1 LKISLK
7 AEVMLGENF
16 GVKKIQTINRR
27 MFIIGAAKFIV
38 FTGIIARLFSLQ
50 ITENKKYLTLS
61 DKNRLREWKLPPIRG
76 EFIDYF
82 GNVIAGNLKVYQ
94 LHVVPEEVENFK
106 YLMVRLKQILS
117 LSDSDFKNILKKKNK
132 QKPWETLIISK
143 NLTWEQFTKVNYFL
157 HDLTGAK
164 PVLSVSRNYPFNDN
178 YTHVLGYVSE
188 ASEKDL
194 LNNDII
200 KSKHVAGLKVGK
212 TGLEKTFENDL
223 IGTNGIQRYEVNAY
237 GKRIS
242 QLDHTDGLNG
252 KTIQLTLDTEIQKLC
267 STLLKNLAGSISVMD
282 IYTGEIIA
290 MQSSPSFD
298 PNLFLFGI
306 NQDDWQL
313 IRNNPLKPLVNK
325 TLSGLYSPGSTFK
338 PIVALS
344 ALENGII
351 DKNFKVNC
359 KGKIEMYGQTYHCW
373 KKKGHGVVNLKSAMK
388 QSCDTYF
395 YEIARKLGVDRLKKT
410 SLKFGLGEKVLNEIF
425 NNEKKG
431 LIPDTKWKKNNLGK
445 GWVIGETLITGI
457 GQGYTQ
463 TTPLQLCQMT
473 AQLANGGFKIY
484 PKLIIDENSKTAED
498 IKLIMSNNSKNLT
511 KKNNGLQDASKLLGF
526 LVNKEH
532 ECLFI
537 DPKNIKLVREA
548 MFASTN
554 ELRGTSYSSRI
565 EDPKYQFAGK
575 TGTSQVKRITKAA
588 RELDLKT
595 SEIPYNERDH
605 ALYIAFGPYKNPRYA
620 LSVVIE
626 HGGSGS
632 STAAPIAKKLFK
644 LIIDRHELR
653 EHARIKKSIKT

>member
-1 LKISLK
+1 
-7 AEVMLGENF
+7 MLGENF

-27 MFIIGAAKFIV
+27 MFIIGAAKIIV

-61 DKNRLREWKLPPIRG
+61 DKNRLREWRLPPVRG
-76 EFIDYF
+76 EFLDYF
-82 GNVIAGNLKVYQ
+82 GNVIAGNIKVYQ
-94 LHVVPEEVENFK
+94 LHVIPEEVEDFK
-106 YLMVRLKQILS
+106 YLMIRLKEILS
-117 LSDSDFKNILKKKNK
+117 LDNNKFKKIIKQKNK
-132 QKPWETLIISK
+132 QKSWETLIISK

-157 HDLTGAK
+157 HDLIGAK
-164 PVLSVSRNYPFNDN
+164 PVLSVSRNYPFNEN

-188 ASEKDL
+188 ASEKDI
-194 LNNDII
+194 LNNESI
-200 KSKHVAGLKVGK
+200 KNKHVPGLKVGK
-212 TGLEKTFENDL
+212 TGLEKTFENEL
-223 IGTNGIQRYEVNAY
+223 IGTNGIQRYEVNAF

-252 KTIQLTLDTEIQKLC
+252 KTIKLTIDTEIQKLC
-267 STLLKNLAGSISVMD
+267 NELLKNVAGSVSIMD

-290 MQSSPSFD
+290 MHSSPSFN

-306 NQDDWQL
+306 SQDDWQL

-325 TLSGLYSPGSTFK
+325 TLTGLYSPGSTFK
-338 PIVALS
+338 PMVALS
-344 ALENGII
+344 ALENEII
-351 DKNFKVNC
+351 DENFKVNC
-359 KGKIEMYGQTYHCW
+359 TGKTEMYGETYHCW
-373 KKKGHGVVNLKSAMK
+373 KKKGHGVVNLRSAMK

-410 SLKFGLGEKVLNEIF
+410 SVKFGLGEKVLKETF

-484 PKLIIDENSKTAED
+484 PKIIVDENSKTAEQ
-498 IKLIMSNNSKNLT
+498 IKSIMDENSKSLD
-511 KKNNGLQDASKLLGF
+511 KKNPRLQEASELLG
-526 LVNKEH
+526 LLNKKEH
-532 ECLFI
+532 ERLFKNS
-537 DPKNIKLVREA
+537 KNIKLVREA

-554 ELRGTSYSSRI
+554 EVRGTSYSSRI

-575 TGTSQVKRITKAA
+575 TGTSQVKRITKVA
-588 RELDLKT
+588 RELDLNT

-620 LSVVIE
+620 LSIVVE

-632 STAAPIAKKLFK
+632 STAAPIAKNLFK
-644 LIIDRHELR
+644 LIVDRHTLR
-653 EHARIKKSIKT
+653 EKVQIQQSVKT

>member
-1 LKISLK
+1 
-7 AEVMLGENF
+7 MLGENF
-16 GVKKIQTINRR
+16 GVQKIQTINRR
-27 MFIIGAAKFIV
+27 MFIIGAAKIIV

-61 DKNRLREWKLPPIRG
+61 DKNRLREWRLPPVRG
-76 EFIDYF
+76 EFLDYF
-82 GNVIAGNLKVYQ
+82 GNIIAGNLKVYQ
-94 LHVVPEEVENFK
+94 LHVVPEEVEDFK
-106 YLMVRLKQILS
+106 YLMLRLTKILG
-117 LSDSDFKNILKKKNK
+117 LSINESNKIIKKKNK
-132 QKPWETLIISK
+132 QKSWETLIVSK
-143 NLTWEQFTKVNYFL
+143 NLTWEQFTKVNFFL

-164 PVLSVSRNYPFNDN
+164 PVLSVSRNYPFSDN

-194 LNNDII
+194 LDNEVI
-200 KSKHVAGLKVGK
+200 KNRHVPGLKVGK
-212 TGLEKTFENDL
+212 IGLEKTFENEL
-223 IGTNGIQRYEVNAY
+223 IGTNGIQRYEVNAF

-242 QLDHTDGLNG
+242 QLDYTDGLNG
-252 KTIQLTLDTEIQKLC
+252 KTIKLTIDTEIQKLC
-267 STLLKNLAGSISVMD
+267 SELLKNVAGSISVMD
-282 IYTGEIIA
+282 IYTGEIVA

-344 ALENGII
+344 ALENEII
-351 DKNFKVNC
+351 DENFKVNC
-359 KGKIEMYGQTYHCW
+359 TGKIEMYGQTYHCW
-373 KKKGHGVVNLKSAMK
+373 KKKGHGVVNLKNAMK

-395 YEIARKLGVDRLKKT
+395 YEIARKLGVDRLKVT
-410 SLKFGLGEKVLNEIF
+410 SEKFGLGNKVLNEAF
-425 NNEKKG
+425 NIEKKG

-463 TTPLQLCQMT
+463 TTPLQLCQMV
-473 AQLANGGFKIY
+473 AQLANGGFEIY
-484 PKLIIDENSKTAED
+484 PKIIVEKNSKTVEQ
-498 IKLIMSNNSKNLT
+498 IKSIMNVNSKDLDN
-511 KKNNGLQDASKLLGF
+511 KKGGLKEASELLGF
-526 LVNKEH
+526 SDKKKYKR
-532 ECLFI
+532 LFKNA
-537 DPKNIKLVREA
+537 KNIKLVREA

-554 ELRGTSYSSRI
+554 EVRGTSYSSRI

-575 TGTSQVKRITKAA
+575 TGTSQVRRITKAA
-588 RELDLKT
+588 RELDLNT
-595 SEIPYNERDH
+595 SQIPYNERDH

-620 LSVVIE
+620 LSIVIE

-644 LIIDRHELR
+644 LIIDRHEVR
-653 EHARIKKSIKT
+653 EKVRIQQSLKI

>member
-1 LKISLK
+1 
-7 AEVMLGENF
+7 MLGENF

-27 MFIIGAAKFIV
+27 MFIIGAAKLIV

-61 DKNRLREWKLPPIRG
+61 DKNRLREWRLPPVRG
-76 EFIDYF
+76 EFLDYF
-82 GNVIAGNLKVYQ
+82 DNIIAGNLKVYQ
-94 LHVVPEEVENFK
+94 LHVIPEEVEDFK
-106 YLMVRLKQILS
+106 YLMVRLKEILNLNNS
-117 LSDSDFKNILKKKNK
+117 EFKKIIKQKNK
-132 QKPWETLIISK
+132 QKSWETLIISK

-157 HDLTGAK
+157 HDLIGAK
-164 PVLSVSRNYPFNDN
+164 PVLSVSRNYPFSEN

-188 ASEKDL
+188 ASKEDI
-194 LNNDII
+194 LNNEII
-200 KSKHVAGLKVGK
+200 KNKHVPGLKVGK
-212 TGLEKTFENDL
+212 TGLEKTFENEL

-252 KTIQLTLDTEIQKLC
+252 NTIKLTIDTEIQKLC
-267 STLLKNLAGSISVMD
+267 NELLKNVAGSISVMD
-282 IYTGEIIA
+282 IYTGEIVA

-338 PIVALS
+338 PMVALS
-344 ALENGII
+344 ALENGVV
-351 DKNFKVNC
+351 DENFKVNC

-395 YEIARKLGVDRLKKT
+395 YEIARKLGVDRLKET
-410 SLKFGLGEKVLNEIF
+410 SIKFGLGEKVLNKTF

-431 LIPDTKWKKNNLGK
+431 LIPDTKWKKDKLGK

-473 AQLANGGFKIY
+473 AQLANGGFRIY
-484 PKLIIDENSKTAED
+484 PKIIVDKNDKTVEQIKSIMAE
-498 IKLIMSNNSKNLT
+498 NSKNLD
-511 KKNNGLQDASKLLGF
+511 KKVGGLKDDASKLLGF
-526 LVNKEH
+526 LDKKEH
-532 ECLFI
+532 ENLFI
-537 DPKNIKLVREA
+537 NPNNIKLVREA

-554 ELRGTSYSSRI
+554 EVRGTSYSSRI

-605 ALYIAFGPYKNPRYA
+605 ALYIAFGPYRDPRYA
-620 LSVVIE
+620 LNVVVE

-653 EHARIKKSIKT
+653 EKARNQQSIKI

>member
-1 LKISLK
+1 
-7 AEVMLGENF
+7 MLGENF
-16 GVKKIQTINRR
+16 GVRKIQTINRR
-27 MFIIGAAKFIV
+27 MFIIGAAKIIV

-76 EFIDYF
+76 EFLDYF